1 MRAIGQI
8 LAVLGSLAIFAWG
21 ASSLFLLSMFESMNF
36 PLGLHALGAGGIV
49 CIGLWLFLE
58 RGSFSNLRNDNSV
71 ARGGMVGVLL
81 LVAMALLVAVNVVGA
96 RYDERWDLTSTKRYS
111 LSEQSVTI
119 AKGLETKVDILA
131 FFPKGGMEASD
142 FKELIRGYEEAS
154 TLITVRHLDPQGD
167 NLAAMQEK
175 ITSEYGEVIIRAGAV
190 EQRLTT
196 GFDEEGIT
204 NALVKATTTESHS
217 LCAVGG
223 HGESGADDSS
233 AADGMGIAL
242 GKLTKQNYILSTV
255 NLLSAQPTPA
265 DCEVLLLAGPR
276 TDLSGGE
283 LDRLAQYVAAGGKM
297 IVLLNPLETPNTAAD
312 MARYG
317 VKVGADIVIEGDPYR
332 QTANGASFVMVAPA
346 SYAAHPIVE
355 KLGDAVLFPL
365 ARSAAKG
372 PEVAGL
378 TVTELLHTTDQSW
391 AESNLSDLQG
401 VPPAPDP
408 GVDPIGN
415 VSLMV
420 AVEVTDPAAIAEATV
435 AAVVPVLEGA
445 PALAPPPAVVDRL
458 PKAAGGRLVVIGDAD
473 FGTNSFSNQGA
484 NQDLLLNSVGWMAG
498 DTKQVTIHAND
509 AKRGQIT
516 VDVVPGIVTVLL
528 AMLGVP
534 GLATAGAVVTYL
546 RRRNQ

>member
-1 MRAIGQI
+1 MRAIGPI

-21 ASSLFLLSMFESMNF
+21 ASFLFFTTMLESMNF
-36 PLGLHALGAGGIV
+36 PSALHGVGLGGLV

-58 RGSFSNLRNDNSV
+58 RGSFSTLRNDSSV
-71 ARGGMVGVLL
+71 ARGGMTGVLL
-81 LVAMALLVAVNVVGA
+81 LVAVALLVAVNVVGA
-96 RYDERWDLTSTKRYS
+96 RYDERWDLTGTKRYS
-111 LSEQSVTI
+111 LSEQSQTI
-119 AKGLETKVDILA
+119 AKGLTAKVDIIA

-154 TLITVRHLDPQGD
+154 TLVTVRLYDPQGD

-175 ITSEYGEVIIRAGAV
+175 ITSEYGEVIIRSGEV

-223 HGESGADDSS
+223 HGESGADDST

-242 GKLTKQNYILSTV
+242 GKLTKQNYTLSTV

-297 IVLLNPLETPNTAAD
+297 IVLLNPLETPKTAAD

-317 VKVGADIVIEGDPYR
+317 VNVGADVVIEQDPYR
-332 QTANGASFVMVAPA
+332 QTANGPSFVMVAPD

-365 ARSAAKG
+365 ARSVAKG
-372 PEVAGL
+372 PDVAGL
-378 TVTELLHTTDQSW
+378 TVAELLHTTDSSW

-401 VPPAPDP
+401 TPPNADA
-408 GVDPIGN
+408 GVDRIGKLP
-415 VSLMV
+415 LMV
-420 AVEVTDPAAIAEATV
+420 TVEVTDPAAIAEQTV
-435 AAVVPVLEGA
+435 AAVVPALEGA
-445 PALAPPPAVVDRL
+445 LALAAPPPVVDRL
-458 PKAAGGRLVVIGDAD
+458 PKAAGGRLVVIGDGD
-473 FGTNSFSNQGA
+473 FGTNMFVNQGA
-484 NQDLLLNSVGWMAG
+484 NQDLLLSSIGWMVG
-498 DTKQVTIHAND
+498 DTSQITIHANE
-509 AKRGQIT
+509 AKRGQLN
-516 VDVVPGIVTVLL
+516 VKVVPGVLTVLV